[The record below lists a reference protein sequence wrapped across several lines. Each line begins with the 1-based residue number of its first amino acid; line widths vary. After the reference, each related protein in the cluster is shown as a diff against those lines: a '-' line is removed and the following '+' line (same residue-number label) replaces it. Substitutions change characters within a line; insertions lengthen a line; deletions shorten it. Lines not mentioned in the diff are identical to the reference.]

1 MSHPQLLHTVLDA
14 VDVRREA
21 EFWRELLGLVY
32 REGDEVP
39 EEPGAVDDLDWL
51 VLTHTDGRRA
61 LAFQQVAEQARSTWP
76 DQQVPM
82 QLHLDLTVPDVDEL
96 AGQHARALALGATV
110 LLDRTDD
117 ADEPLYVY
125 ADPEGHPF
133 CIFVA

>member
-21 EFWRELLGLVY
+21 EFWRELLGLAY
-32 REGDEVP
+32 RPGDEVP
-39 EEPGAVDDLDWL
+39 EGDDDLDWL
-51 VLTHTDGRRA
+51 VLTDADGGRV
-61 LAFQQVAEQARSTWP
+61 LAFQQVAEQARTTWP
-76 DQQVPM
+76 SQEVPM
-82 QLHLDLTVPDVDEL
+82 QLHLDLTVATVDEL
-96 AGQHARALALGATV
+96 AEQHARALALGATV

-117 ADEPLYVY
+117 EDEPLYVF

>member
-21 EFWRELLGLVY
+21 EFWRELLGLSY
-32 REGDEVP
+32 RPGDEVP
-39 EEPGAVDDLDWL
+39 EGDDDLDWL
-51 VLTHTDGRRA
+51 VLTHPDGGRA
-61 LAFQQVAEQARSTWP
+61 LAFQQVDEQARTTWP
-76 DQQVPM
+76 SQEVPM
-82 QLHLDLTVPDVDEL
+82 QLHLDLTVATREEL
-96 AGQHARALALGATV
+96 DQQHARALALGATV

-117 ADEPLYVY
+117 EDEPLYVF

>member
-21 EFWRELLGLVY
+21 EFWRELLGLSY
-32 REGDEVP
+32 RPGDEVP
-39 EEPGAVDDLDWL
+39 EGDDDLDWL
-51 VLTHTDGRRA
+51 VLTDADGGRV
-61 LAFQQVAEQARSTWP
+61 LAFQQVAEQARTTWP
-76 DQQVPM
+76 SQEVPM
-82 QLHLDLTVPDVDEL
+82 QLHLDLTVATRDEL
-96 AGQHARALALGATV
+96 DEQHARALALGATV

-117 ADEPLYVY
+117 EDEPLYVF

>member
-21 EFWRELLGLVY
+21 EFWRELLGLAY
-32 REGDEVP
+32 RPGDEVP
-39 EEPGAVDDLDWL
+39 EGDDDLDWL
-51 VLTHTDGRRA
+51 VLTDAAGGRV
-61 LAFQQVAEQARSTWP
+61 LAFQQVAEQTRTTWP
-76 DQQVPM
+76 SQQVPM
-82 QLHLDLTVPDVDEL
+82 QLHLDLTVATRDEL
-96 AGQHARALALGATV
+96 AEQHARALALGATV

-117 ADEPLYVY
+117 EDEPLYVF

>member
-1 MSHPQLLHTVLDA
+1 MGYPQLLHTVLDA

-32 REGDEVP
+32 RAGDEVP
-39 EEPGAVDDLDWL
+39 DGPGAVDDLDWL
-51 VLTHTDGRRA
+51 VLTDAEGGRV
-61 LAFQQVAEQARSTWP
+61 LAFQQVAEQARTTWP
-76 DQQVPM
+76 AQDVPM
-82 QLHLDLTVPDVDEL
+82 QLHLDLTVRSVEEL
-96 AGQHARALALGATV
+96 AEQHARVLGLGATV

-117 ADEPLYVY
+117 EDEPLYVY